1 MLSKNIITY
10 GCRLNIYESEV
21 MQKHLEKANLKN
33 YILFNSCSV
42 TNEAKKKVIDD
53 IRKFKKKYPNK
64 KIIVT
69 GCASQID
76 SKTFLSMSEVDHVI
90 GNKEKMEFE
99 TFLKIS
105 NEKIANKISD
115 IMELKTIAPQFIESF
130 ENHSRA
136 FIQIQNGCDHRCTF
150 CTIPYGRGNSR
161 SLPINNI
168 IEQIK
173 MLNEKGFNEIILT
186 GVGNDNDIKTLP
198 IIEGQLPVE
207 ISKRALNAVSL
218 SGEDVV
224 IFDTAGRTQIDQQ
237 MMMELKQLENEIQ
250 PHEIVLVADS
260 LTGQDAVNIAQ
271 EFQKTVNLSSII
283 LTRIDGDGKGGAA
296 LSMKAVTGC
305 PIKFLATG
313 EKIDQLEAFHPDR
326 IANRILGMGD
336 VVSLVEKVAEDLEQE
351 KIEKI
356 EEDIK
361 KGSFTFDT
369 YLQQIRQMKKVGGMS
384 GVLSMMPGVSKMKK
398 QIDESNLDESLL
410 SKQEAII
417 LSMTQKERDNP
428 KIIGGS
434 RKKRIANGSGT
445 DISMVNKLLKQHK
458 MMTNVMKKMSKGGRG
473 ALQGLDGIPPDLLNN
488 LK

>member
-1 MLSKNIITY
+1 MTSLD
-10 GCRLNIYESEV
+10 IYRPAAQQQLQV
-21 MQKHLEKANLKN
+21 L
-33 YILFNSCSV
+33 
-42 TNEAKKKVIDD
+42 
-53 IRKFKKKYPNK
+53 
-64 KIIVT
+64 
-69 GCASQID
+69 
-76 SKTFLSMSEVDHVI
+76 
-90 GNKEKMEFE
+90 
-99 TFLKIS
+99 
-105 NEKIANKISD
+105 
-115 IMELKTIAPQFIESF
+115 
-130 ENHSRA
+130 
-136 FIQIQNGCDHRCTF
+136 
-150 CTIPYGRGNSR
+150 
-161 SLPINNI
+161 
-168 IEQIK
+168 
-173 MLNEKGFNEIILT
+173 
-186 GVGNDNDIKTLP
+186 GNDNDIKTLP
-198 IIEGQLPVE
+198 IVEGQLPVE
-207 ISKRALNAVSL
+207 ISKRALNVVSL

-410 SKQEAII
+410 NKQEAII

>member
-1 MLSKNIITY
+1 MMFENLTDKIESAFSFFNKITRLDEKQADEGLRKIRQALLESDVALSVTKKFIEDVKPKIIGQEVLKSVTPGQMIIKIVNDELIKVLGSEKSELNLGNVPPIKILVVGLQGSGKTTSTAKLAHFLQKKLSKKVLMTS
-10 GCRLNIYESEV
+10 LDIYRPAAQQQLQV
-21 MQKHLEKANLKN
+21 L
-33 YILFNSCSV
+33 
-42 TNEAKKKVIDD
+42 
-53 IRKFKKKYPNK
+53 
-64 KIIVT
+64 
-69 GCASQID
+69 
-76 SKTFLSMSEVDHVI
+76 
-90 GNKEKMEFE
+90 
-99 TFLKIS
+99 
-105 NEKIANKISD
+105 
-115 IMELKTIAPQFIESF
+115 
-130 ENHSRA
+130 
-136 FIQIQNGCDHRCTF
+136 
-150 CTIPYGRGNSR
+150 
-161 SLPINNI
+161 
-168 IEQIK
+168 
-173 MLNEKGFNEIILT
+173 
-186 GVGNDNDIKTLP
+186 GNDNDIKTLP
-198 IIEGQLPVE
+198 IVEGQLPVE

-410 SKQEAII
+410 NKQEAII
-417 LSMTQKERDNP
+417 LAMTQKERDNP

>member
-1 MLSKNIITY
+1 MFENLTDKIESAFSFFNKITRLDEKQADEGLRKIRQALLESDVALSVTKKFIEDVKPKIIGQEVLKSVTPGQMIIKIVNDELINILGSEKSELNLGNVPPIKILVVGLQGSGKTTSTAKLAHFLQKKLSKKVLMTS
-10 GCRLNIYESEV
+10 LDIYRPAAQQQLQV
-21 MQKHLEKANLKN
+21 L
-33 YILFNSCSV
+33 
-42 TNEAKKKVIDD
+42 
-53 IRKFKKKYPNK
+53 
-64 KIIVT
+64 
-69 GCASQID
+69 
-76 SKTFLSMSEVDHVI
+76 
-90 GNKEKMEFE
+90 
-99 TFLKIS
+99 
-105 NEKIANKISD
+105 
-115 IMELKTIAPQFIESF
+115 
-130 ENHSRA
+130 
-136 FIQIQNGCDHRCTF
+136 
-150 CTIPYGRGNSR
+150 
-161 SLPINNI
+161 
-168 IEQIK
+168 
-173 MLNEKGFNEIILT
+173 
-186 GVGNDNDIKTLP
+186 GNDNDIKTLP
-198 IIEGQLPVE
+198 IVEGQLPVE

-410 SKQEAII
+410 NKQEAII

>member
-1 MLSKNIITY
+1 MFENLTDKIESAFTFFNKITRLDEKQADEGLRKIRQALLESDVALSVTKKFIDDVKPKIIGQEVLKSVTPGQMIIKIVNDELIKILGSEKSELNLENVPPVKILVVGLQGSGKTTSTAKLANFLQKKLSKKVLMTS
-10 GCRLNIYESEV
+10 LDIYRPAAQQQLEV
-21 MQKHLEKANLKN
+21 L
-33 YILFNSCSV
+33 
-42 TNEAKKKVIDD
+42 
-53 IRKFKKKYPNK
+53 
-64 KIIVT
+64 
-69 GCASQID
+69 
-76 SKTFLSMSEVDHVI
+76 
-90 GNKEKMEFE
+90 
-99 TFLKIS
+99 
-105 NEKIANKISD
+105 
-115 IMELKTIAPQFIESF
+115 
-130 ENHSRA
+130 
-136 FIQIQNGCDHRCTF
+136 
-150 CTIPYGRGNSR
+150 
-161 SLPINNI
+161 
-168 IEQIK
+168 
-173 MLNEKGFNEIILT
+173 
-186 GVGNDNDIKTLP
+186 GNDNDIKTLP

-207 ISKRALNAVSL
+207 ISKRAMNAVSL
-218 SGEDVV
+218 SGEDIV

-250 PHEIVLVADS
+250 PHEIILVADS

-313 EKIDQLEAFHPDR
+313 EKIDQLETFHPDR

-351 KIEKI
+351 KVEKI
-356 EEDIK
+356 EEDLK

-410 SKQEAII
+410 NKQEAII
-417 LSMTQKERDNP
+417 LSMTPSERVNP

>member
-1 MLSKNIITY
+1 MFENLTDKIESAFSFFNKITRLDEKQADEGLRKIRQALLESDVALSVTKKFIEDVKPKIIGQEVLKSVTPGQMIIKIVNDELINVLGSEKSDLNLENVPPVKILVVGLQGSGKTTSTAKLAHFLQKKLSKKVLMTS
-10 GCRLNIYESEV
+10 LDIYRPAAQQQLQV
-21 MQKHLEKANLKN
+21 L
-33 YILFNSCSV
+33 
-42 TNEAKKKVIDD
+42 
-53 IRKFKKKYPNK
+53 
-64 KIIVT
+64 
-69 GCASQID
+69 
-76 SKTFLSMSEVDHVI
+76 
-90 GNKEKMEFE
+90 
-99 TFLKIS
+99 
-105 NEKIANKISD
+105 
-115 IMELKTIAPQFIESF
+115 
-130 ENHSRA
+130 
-136 FIQIQNGCDHRCTF
+136 
-150 CTIPYGRGNSR
+150 
-161 SLPINNI
+161 
-168 IEQIK
+168 
-173 MLNEKGFNEIILT
+173 
-186 GVGNDNDIKTLP
+186 GNDNDIKTLP

-410 SKQEAII
+410 NKQEAII

-473 ALQGLDGIPPDLLNN
+473 ALQGLDGIPPELLNN

>member
-1 MLSKNIITY
+1 MFENLTDKIESAFSFFNKITRLDEKQADEGLRKIRQALLESDVALSVTKKFIEDVKPKIIGQEVLKSVTPGQMIIKIVNDELINVLGSEKSDLNLENVPPIKILVVGLQGSGKTTSTAKLAHFLQKKLSKKVLMTS
-10 GCRLNIYESEV
+10 LDIYRPAAQQQLQV
-21 MQKHLEKANLKN
+21 L
-33 YILFNSCSV
+33 
-42 TNEAKKKVIDD
+42 
-53 IRKFKKKYPNK
+53 
-64 KIIVT
+64 
-69 GCASQID
+69 
-76 SKTFLSMSEVDHVI
+76 
-90 GNKEKMEFE
+90 
-99 TFLKIS
+99 
-105 NEKIANKISD
+105 
-115 IMELKTIAPQFIESF
+115 
-130 ENHSRA
+130 
-136 FIQIQNGCDHRCTF
+136 
-150 CTIPYGRGNSR
+150 
-161 SLPINNI
+161 
-168 IEQIK
+168 
-173 MLNEKGFNEIILT
+173 
-186 GVGNDNDIKTLP
+186 GNDNDIKTLP

-250 PHEIVLVADS
+250 PHEIILVADS

-410 SKQEAII
+410 NKQEAII

>member
-1 MLSKNIITY
+1 MFENLTDRIESAFSFFNKITRLDEKQADEGLRKIRQALLESDVALSVTKKFIEDVKPKIIGQEVLKSVTPGQMIVKIVYDELVKVLGSEKSDLNLSNVPPIKILVIGLQGSGKTTTSAKLGHFLEKKLSKKVLMTS
-10 GCRLNIYESEV
+10 LDIYRPAA
-21 MQKHLEKANLKN
+21 QKQLE
-33 YILFNSCSV
+33 ILGTENS
-42 TNEAKKKVIDD
+42 
-53 IRKFKKKYPNK
+53 
-64 KIIVT
+64 
-69 GCASQID
+69 
-76 SKTFLSMSEVDHVI
+76 
-90 GNKEKMEFE
+90 
-99 TFLKIS
+99 
-105 NEKIANKISD
+105 
-115 IMELKTIAPQFIESF
+115 
-130 ENHSRA
+130 
-136 FIQIQNGCDHRCTF
+136 
-150 CTIPYGRGNSR
+150 
-161 SLPINNI
+161 
-168 IEQIK
+168 
-173 MLNEKGFNEIILT
+173 
-186 GVGNDNDIKTLP
+186 IKTLP
-198 IIEGQLPVE
+198 IIEGQLPIE
-207 ISKRALNAVSL
+207 ISKRAMNAISL
-218 SGEDVV
+218 SGEDVL

-250 PHEIVLVADS
+250 PHEIILVADS

-313 EKIDQLEAFHPDR
+313 EKIDQLETFHPDR
-326 IANRILGMGD
+326 IVNRILGMGD
-336 VVSLVEKVAEDLEQE
+336 VVSLVEKVSEDLEQE
-351 KIEKI
+351 KIEKL
-356 EEDIK
+356 EEDFK

-398 QIDESNLDESLL
+398 QIDEANLDENLL
-410 SKQEAII
+410 KKQEAII
-417 LSMTQKERDNP
+417 LSMTQSERVNP

-473 ALQGLDGIPPDLLNN
+473 ALQGFDGIPPELLNN

>member
-1 MLSKNIITY
+1 MFENLTDKIESAFSFFNKITRLDEKQADEGLRKIRQALLESDVALSVTKKFIEDVKPKIIGQEVLKSVTPGQMIIKIVNDELINVLGSEKSDLNLENVPPVKILVVGLQGSGKTTSTAKLAHFLQKKLSKKVLMTS
-10 GCRLNIYESEV
+10 LDIYRPAAQQQLQV
-21 MQKHLEKANLKN
+21 L
-33 YILFNSCSV
+33 
-42 TNEAKKKVIDD
+42 
-53 IRKFKKKYPNK
+53 
-64 KIIVT
+64 
-69 GCASQID
+69 
-76 SKTFLSMSEVDHVI
+76 
-90 GNKEKMEFE
+90 
-99 TFLKIS
+99 
-105 NEKIANKISD
+105 
-115 IMELKTIAPQFIESF
+115 
-130 ENHSRA
+130 
-136 FIQIQNGCDHRCTF
+136 
-150 CTIPYGRGNSR
+150 
-161 SLPINNI
+161 
-168 IEQIK
+168 
-173 MLNEKGFNEIILT
+173 
-186 GVGNDNDIKTLP
+186 GNDNDIKTLP
-198 IIEGQLPVE
+198 IVEGQLPVE

-260 LTGQDAVNIAQ
+260 LTGQDAVNIAH

-369 YLQQIRQMKKVGGMS
+369 YLQQIKQMKKVGGMS

-410 SKQEAII
+410 NKQEAII
-417 LSMTQKERDNP
+417 LAMTQKERDNP

>member
-1 MLSKNIITY
+1 MFENLTDKIESAFSFFNKITRLDEKQADEGLRKIRQALLESDVALSVTKKFIEDVKPKIIGQEVLKSVTPGQMIIKIVNDELIKVLGSEKSELNLGNVPPIKILVVGLQGSGKTTSTAKLAHFLQKKLSKKVLMTS
-10 GCRLNIYESEV
+10 LDIYRPAAQQQLQV
-21 MQKHLEKANLKN
+21 L
-33 YILFNSCSV
+33 
-42 TNEAKKKVIDD
+42 
-53 IRKFKKKYPNK
+53 
-64 KIIVT
+64 
-69 GCASQID
+69 
-76 SKTFLSMSEVDHVI
+76 
-90 GNKEKMEFE
+90 
-99 TFLKIS
+99 
-105 NEKIANKISD
+105 
-115 IMELKTIAPQFIESF
+115 
-130 ENHSRA
+130 
-136 FIQIQNGCDHRCTF
+136 
-150 CTIPYGRGNSR
+150 
-161 SLPINNI
+161 
-168 IEQIK
+168 
-173 MLNEKGFNEIILT
+173 
-186 GVGNDNDIKTLP
+186 GNDNDIKTLP

-369 YLQQIRQMKKVGGMS
+369 YLQQLRQMKKVGGMS

-410 SKQEAII
+410 NKQEAII

>member
-1 MLSKNIITY
+1 MFENLTDKIESAFSFFNKITRLDEKQADEGLRKIRQALLESDVALSVTKKFIEDVKPKIIGQEVLKSVTPGQMIIKIVNDELIKVLGSEKSELNLGNVPPIKILVVGLQGSGKTTSTAKLAHFLQKKLSKKVLMTS
-10 GCRLNIYESEV
+10 LDIYRPAAQQQLQV
-21 MQKHLEKANLKN
+21 L
-33 YILFNSCSV
+33 
-42 TNEAKKKVIDD
+42 
-53 IRKFKKKYPNK
+53 
-64 KIIVT
+64 
-69 GCASQID
+69 
-76 SKTFLSMSEVDHVI
+76 
-90 GNKEKMEFE
+90 
-99 TFLKIS
+99 
-105 NEKIANKISD
+105 
-115 IMELKTIAPQFIESF
+115 
-130 ENHSRA
+130 
-136 FIQIQNGCDHRCTF
+136 
-150 CTIPYGRGNSR
+150 
-161 SLPINNI
+161 
-168 IEQIK
+168 
-173 MLNEKGFNEIILT
+173 
-186 GVGNDNDIKTLP
+186 GNDNDIKTLP
-198 IIEGQLPVE
+198 IVEGQLPVE

-260 LTGQDAVNIAQ
+260 LTGQEAVNIAQ

-410 SKQEAII
+410 NKQEAII

>member
-1 MLSKNIITY
+1 MFESLTDKIESAFSFFNKITRLDEKQADEGLRKIRQALLESDVALSVTKKFIEDVKPKIIGQEVLKSVTPGQMIIKIVNDELIKVLGSEKSELNLGNVPPIKILVVGLQGSGKTTSTAKLAHFLQKKLSKKVLMTS
-10 GCRLNIYESEV
+10 LDIYRPAAQQQLQV
-21 MQKHLEKANLKN
+21 L
-33 YILFNSCSV
+33 
-42 TNEAKKKVIDD
+42 
-53 IRKFKKKYPNK
+53 
-64 KIIVT
+64 
-69 GCASQID
+69 
-76 SKTFLSMSEVDHVI
+76 
-90 GNKEKMEFE
+90 
-99 TFLKIS
+99 
-105 NEKIANKISD
+105 
-115 IMELKTIAPQFIESF
+115 
-130 ENHSRA
+130 
-136 FIQIQNGCDHRCTF
+136 
-150 CTIPYGRGNSR
+150 
-161 SLPINNI
+161 
-168 IEQIK
+168 
-173 MLNEKGFNEIILT
+173 
-186 GVGNDNDIKTLP
+186 GNDNDIKTLP
-198 IIEGQLPVE
+198 IVEGQLPVE

-410 SKQEAII
+410 NKQEAII

>member
-1 MLSKNIITY
+1 MFENLTDKIESAFSFFNKITRLDEKQADEGLRKIRQALLESDVALSVTKKFIEDVKPKIIGQEVLKSVTPGQMIIKIVNDELINVLGSERSDLNLENVPPIKILVVGLQGSGKTTSTAKLAHFLQKKLSKKVLMTS
-10 GCRLNIYESEV
+10 LDIYRPAAQQQLQV
-21 MQKHLEKANLKN
+21 L
-33 YILFNSCSV
+33 
-42 TNEAKKKVIDD
+42 
-53 IRKFKKKYPNK
+53 
-64 KIIVT
+64 
-69 GCASQID
+69 
-76 SKTFLSMSEVDHVI
+76 
-90 GNKEKMEFE
+90 
-99 TFLKIS
+99 
-105 NEKIANKISD
+105 
-115 IMELKTIAPQFIESF
+115 
-130 ENHSRA
+130 
-136 FIQIQNGCDHRCTF
+136 
-150 CTIPYGRGNSR
+150 
-161 SLPINNI
+161 
-168 IEQIK
+168 
-173 MLNEKGFNEIILT
+173 
-186 GVGNDNDIKTLP
+186 GNDNDIKTLP
-198 IIEGQLPVE
+198 IVEGQLPVE

-410 SKQEAII
+410 NKQEAII

>member
-1 MLSKNIITY
+1 MFENLTDKIESAFSFFNKITRLDEKQADEGLRKIRQALLESDVALSVTKKFIEDVKPKIIGQEVLKSVTPGQMIIKIVNDELINVLGSEKSDLNLENVPPVKILVVGLQGSGKTTSTAKLAHFLQNKLSKKVLMTS
-10 GCRLNIYESEV
+10 LDIYRPAAQQQLQV
-21 MQKHLEKANLKN
+21 L
-33 YILFNSCSV
+33 
-42 TNEAKKKVIDD
+42 
-53 IRKFKKKYPNK
+53 
-64 KIIVT
+64 
-69 GCASQID
+69 
-76 SKTFLSMSEVDHVI
+76 
-90 GNKEKMEFE
+90 
-99 TFLKIS
+99 
-105 NEKIANKISD
+105 
-115 IMELKTIAPQFIESF
+115 
-130 ENHSRA
+130 
-136 FIQIQNGCDHRCTF
+136 
-150 CTIPYGRGNSR
+150 
-161 SLPINNI
+161 
-168 IEQIK
+168 
-173 MLNEKGFNEIILT
+173 
-186 GVGNDNDIKTLP
+186 GNDNDIKTLP

-250 PHEIVLVADS
+250 PHEIILVADS

-313 EKIDQLEAFHPDR
+313 EKIDRLEAFHPDR

-361 KGSFTFDT
+361 KGSFTFGT

-410 SKQEAII
+410 NKQEAII

-458 MMTNVMKKMSKGGRG
+458 MMTNVMKKMSKGGRE

>member
-1 MLSKNIITY
+1 MFENLTDKIESVFSFFNKITRLDEKQADEGLRKIRQALLESDVALSVTKKFIEDVKPKIIGQEVLKSVSPGQMIIKIVNDELINVLGSEKSDLNLENVPPIKILVVGLQGSGKTTSTAKLAHFLQKKLSKKVLMTS
-10 GCRLNIYESEV
+10 LDIYRPAAQQQLQV
-21 MQKHLEKANLKN
+21 L
-33 YILFNSCSV
+33 
-42 TNEAKKKVIDD
+42 
-53 IRKFKKKYPNK
+53 
-64 KIIVT
+64 
-69 GCASQID
+69 
-76 SKTFLSMSEVDHVI
+76 
-90 GNKEKMEFE
+90 
-99 TFLKIS
+99 
-105 NEKIANKISD
+105 
-115 IMELKTIAPQFIESF
+115 
-130 ENHSRA
+130 
-136 FIQIQNGCDHRCTF
+136 
-150 CTIPYGRGNSR
+150 
-161 SLPINNI
+161 
-168 IEQIK
+168 
-173 MLNEKGFNEIILT
+173 
-186 GVGNDNDIKTLP
+186 GNDNDIKTLP
-198 IIEGQLPVE
+198 IVEGQLPVE

-410 SKQEAII
+410 NKQEAII

-473 ALQGLDGIPPDLLNN
+473 ALQGLDSIPPDLLNN

>member
-1 MLSKNIITY
+1 MFENLTDKIESVFSFFNKITRLDEKQADEGLRKIRQALLESDVALSVTKKFIEDVKPKIIGQEVLKSVTPGQMIIKIVNDELIKVLGSEKSELNLGNVPPIKILVVGLQGSGKTTSTAKLAHFLQKKLSKKVLMTS
-10 GCRLNIYESEV
+10 LDIYRPAAQQQLQV
-21 MQKHLEKANLKN
+21 L
-33 YILFNSCSV
+33 
-42 TNEAKKKVIDD
+42 
-53 IRKFKKKYPNK
+53 
-64 KIIVT
+64 
-69 GCASQID
+69 
-76 SKTFLSMSEVDHVI
+76 
-90 GNKEKMEFE
+90 
-99 TFLKIS
+99 
-105 NEKIANKISD
+105 
-115 IMELKTIAPQFIESF
+115 
-130 ENHSRA
+130 
-136 FIQIQNGCDHRCTF
+136 
-150 CTIPYGRGNSR
+150 
-161 SLPINNI
+161 
-168 IEQIK
+168 
-173 MLNEKGFNEIILT
+173 
-186 GVGNDNDIKTLP
+186 GNDNDIKTLP

-250 PHEIVLVADS
+250 PHEIILVADS

-313 EKIDQLEAFHPDR
+313 EKIDQLEAFHPNR

-398 QIDESNLDESLL
+398 QIDEANLDESLL
-410 SKQEAII
+410 NKQEAII

>member
-1 MLSKNIITY
+1 MFENLTDKIESAFSFFNKITRLDEKQADEGLRKIRQALLESDVALSVTKKFIEDVKPKIIGQEVLKSVTPGQMIIKIVNDELIKVLGSEKSELNLGNVPPIKILVVGLQGSGKTTSTAKLAHFLQKKLSKKVLMTS
-10 GCRLNIYESEV
+10 LDIYRPAAQQQLQV
-21 MQKHLEKANLKN
+21 L
-33 YILFNSCSV
+33 
-42 TNEAKKKVIDD
+42 
-53 IRKFKKKYPNK
+53 
-64 KIIVT
+64 
-69 GCASQID
+69 
-76 SKTFLSMSEVDHVI
+76 
-90 GNKEKMEFE
+90 
-99 TFLKIS
+99 
-105 NEKIANKISD
+105 
-115 IMELKTIAPQFIESF
+115 
-130 ENHSRA
+130 
-136 FIQIQNGCDHRCTF
+136 
-150 CTIPYGRGNSR
+150 
-161 SLPINNI
+161 
-168 IEQIK
+168 
-173 MLNEKGFNEIILT
+173 
-186 GVGNDNDIKTLP
+186 GNDNDIKTLP

-250 PHEIVLVADS
+250 PHEIILVADS

-398 QIDESNLDESLL
+398 QIDEANLDESLL
-410 SKQEAII
+410 NKQEAII

>member
-1 MLSKNIITY
+1 MFESLTDKIESAFSFFNKIT
-10 GCRLNIYESEV
+10 RLDEKQADEGLRKIRQALLESDV
-21 MQKHLEKANLKN
+21 AL
-33 YILFNSCSV
+33 SV
-42 TNEAKKKVIDD
+42 TKKFIEDVKPKIIGQEVLKSVTPGQMIIKIVNDELIKVLGSEKSELNLGNVPPIKILVVGLQGSGKTTSTAKLAHFLQKKLTKKVLMTSLD
-53 IRKFKKKYPNK
+53 IYRPAAQQQLQ
-64 KIIVT
+64 V
-69 GCASQID
+69 
-76 SKTFLSMSEVDHVI
+76 L
-90 GNKEKMEFE
+90 
-99 TFLKIS
+99 
-105 NEKIANKISD
+105 
-115 IMELKTIAPQFIESF
+115 
-130 ENHSRA
+130 
-136 FIQIQNGCDHRCTF
+136 
-150 CTIPYGRGNSR
+150 
-161 SLPINNI
+161 
-168 IEQIK
+168 
-173 MLNEKGFNEIILT
+173 
-186 GVGNDNDIKTLP
+186 GNDNDIKTLP
-198 IIEGQLPVE
+198 IVEGQLPVE

-250 PHEIVLVADS
+250 PHEIMLVADS

-398 QIDESNLDESLL
+398 QIDEANLDESLL
-410 SKQEAII
+410 NKQEAII